1 MIGSSGNISP
11 GNYHTHEHEIT
22 KCMHETKIA
31 KLESGG
37 RMAAGNKMAMQTS
50 TQQKKSF
57 SLKELLANGLQG
69 LLTKATAFWGKLGEE
84 GQEESGEGRRDKGL
98 PAPIKRENGIQG
110 TVSSL
115 AEAGAAGVV
124 STVMVKPESRMEE
137 IPEEKGRRV
146 GNIEGAVS
154 GGLKRGQGGIRK
166 FLEKFGETAA
176 KAGQFF
182 KRKKQIKTSI
192 PEEKADFTVDNNSF
206 LLDSYNKMGE
216 YSTLAQ
222 DRSLEGNFRAKG

>member
-1 MIGSSGNISP
+1 MRRFLRTSPEISV
-11 GNYHTHEHEIT
+11 
-22 KCMHETKIA
+22 
-31 KLESGG
+31 S
-37 RMAAGNKMAMQTS
+37 
-50 TQQKKSF
+50 
-57 SLKELLANGLQG
+57 LLAHG

-98 PAPIKRENGIQG
+98 PAPIKREDGIQG

-137 IPEEKGRRV
+137 IPEEKGRRALGFV
-146 GNIEGAVS
+146 NHGVNERTNLVVLNRTQMPALLIE
-154 GGLKRGQGGIRK
+154 
-166 FLEKFGETAA
+166 AA
-176 KAGQFF
+176 FINNDSF

-206 LLDSYNKMGE
+206 LLDGAGSPLSLRSSPDPSCPSSPSFPQKAVAFV
-216 YSTLAQ
+216 SSPCKPLA
-222 DRSLEGNFRAKG
+222 SNSFREKLFFCCVDVCMAICIS